1 MLKPDCTGCPYPNA
15 VTESALFKAIMME
28 KRKLLC
34 RSQDLPEGSSR
45 GFIVDTCHGRED
57 MFLVCKNGQLFG
69 YRNSC
74 PHTGS
79 PLDWVPDRFLN
90 LDGDLIQCATHDALF
105 RIEDGT
111 CIAGPC
117 VGKVLQPVSVTLC
130 NDEIFLILD

>member
-1 MLKPDCTGCPYPNA
+1 MFPLVVSENIKAPFSLK
-15 VTESALFKAIMME
+15 
-28 KRKLLC
+28 
-34 RSQDLPEGSSR
+34 DLPEGSSR
-45 GFIVDTCHGRED
+45 GFSVNTPSGCED
-57 MFLVCKNGQLFG
+57 VFLVHINSRLFA

-74 PHTGS
+74 PHTGG
-79 PLDWVPDRFLN
+79 PLDWVPDQFLN

-117 VGKVLQPVSVTLC
+117 AGKALSPVPVQIR